1 MSKFDPDKVP
11 EGYEVDTDMFGFP
24 FLRRKYTPYYLIDE
38 AKLERNLRV
47 LASVRKRAGVKILL
61 AQKAFSCFAT
71 YPLVS
76 KYLDGTTA
84 SGVYEARLA
93 HEEMP
98 GRENH
103 VFNPSFSDEEF
114 AAVSKWC
121 DHVVLNTVAQVRR
134 FATGVE
140 NVPALTRRGRR
151 VHVGD
156 ESLQLQ
162 RKRPSI
168 GLRVNP
174 GYSEVETEIYNPCA
188 KGSRL
193 GVPREFLKAE
203 DLVGVEGLHFHTMC
217 EQGADVLVRTL
228 RVFDEKFGEFLPQ
241 MKWVNFGGGHHITKP
256 GYDVGLLVKALKD
269 FRRRH
274 PHLEVYLEP
283 GEAVALNAGELVAS
297 VKDVIDYGTPIAVL
311 DVSAECHMPDVI
323 EMPYRPPVKG
333 AGRPGEKAFTY
344 RLTGPT
350 CLAGDVIGDFSFARR
365 LKRGSEVRFG
375 DMAIYTMV
383 KNNTFNGMPLPSIVL
398 RKKSGRD
405 VLLREFG
412 YSDFKTRLGDI
423 CAGDASVSEHCATN
437 REEGDSDARLEMQSK
452 PPQGQ
457 MASRPFYCVPV
468 PPC

>member
-1 MSKFDPDKVP
+1 MQ
-11 EGYEVDTDMFGFP
+11 
-24 FLRRKYTPYYLIDE
+24 TPYYLIDE
-38 AKLERNLRV
+38 AKLERNLKV

-61 AQKAFSCFAT
+61 AQKAFSCYAT
-71 YPLVS
+71 YPLVA

-98 GRENH
+98 NRENH
-103 VFNPSFSDEEF
+103 VFNPAFSDEEF
-114 AAVSKWC
+114 SAVSKWC
-121 DHVVLNTVAQVRR
+121 DHVVLNTVSQVRKYTSAVRLRHSTSTR
-134 FATGVE
+134 F
-140 NVPALTRRGRR
+140 P
-151 VHVGD
+151 
-156 ESLQLQ
+156 SL
-162 RKRPSI
+162 

-193 GVPREFLKAE
+193 GVPRAFLKAE

-217 EQGADVLVRTL
+217 EQGADVLARTL
-228 RVFDEKFGEFLPQ
+228 PHFERDFGEFLPQ
-241 MKWVNFGGGHHITKP
+241 MKWVNFGGGHHITKK
-256 GYDVGLLVKALKD
+256 GYDIALLVKTLKD

-274 PHLEVYLEP
+274 PNLEVYLEP

-297 VKDVIDYGTPIAVL
+297 VKEIIDYGTPIAVL

-333 AGRPGEKAFTY
+333 AGQPGEKAFTY

-365 LKRGSEVRFG
+365 LKAGDEVRFG

-383 KNNTFNGMPLPSIVL
+383 KSNTFNGMPLPSVVL
-398 RKKSGRD
+398 RRRNGSLRLLKK
-405 VLLREFG
+405 FG
-412 YSDFKTRLGDI
+412 YGDFKSRL
-423 CAGDASVSEHCATN
+423 
-437 REEGDSDARLEMQSK
+437 
-452 PPQGQ
+452 
-457 MASRPFYCVPV
+457 
-468 PPC
+468 

>member
-1 MSKFDPDKVP
+1 MK
-11 EGYEVDTDMFGFP
+11 
-24 FLRRKYTPYYLIDE
+24 TPYYLIDE
-38 AKLERNLRV
+38 AKLERNLKV
-47 LASVRKRAGVKILL
+47 LASVRKRSGVKILL
-61 AQKAFSCFAT
+61 AQKAFSCYAT
-71 YPLVS
+71 YPLVA

-98 GRENH
+98 ERENH
-103 VFNPSFSDEEF
+103 VFNPAFSDEEF

-121 DHVVLNTVAQVRR
+121 DHIVLNTLSQVRH
-134 FATGVE
+134 FAS
-140 NVPALTRRGRR
+140 RIS
-151 VHVGD
+151 D
-156 ESLQLQ
+156 FKSQSLASRN
-162 RKRPSI
+162 RKSKI
-168 GLRVNP
+168 SLGLRVNP

-188 KGSRL
+188 RSSRL

-228 RVFDEKFGEFLPQ
+228 NVFEDRFGEFLPQ
-241 MKWVNFGGGHHITKP
+241 MKWVNFGGGHHITKT
-256 GYDVGLLVKALKD
+256 GYDVGLLVKTLKD

-297 VKDVIDYGTPIAVL
+297 VKEIIDYGMPIAVL

-333 AGRPGEKAFTY
+333 AGQPGEKKFTY

-365 LKRGSEVRFG
+365 LRAGSEVRFG

-398 RKKSGRD
+398 RKKDGALQ
-405 VLLREFG
+405 VLREFG
-412 YSDFKTRLGDI
+412 YRDFKTRL
-423 CAGDASVSEHCATN
+423 
-437 REEGDSDARLEMQSK
+437 
-452 PPQGQ
+452 
-457 MASRPFYCVPV
+457 
-468 PPC
+468 

>member
-1 MSKFDPDKVP
+1 MK
-11 EGYEVDTDMFGFP
+11 
-24 FLRRKYTPYYLIDE
+24 TPYYLIDE

-71 YPLVS
+71 YPLVA

-114 AAVSKWC
+114 SAVSKWC

-134 FATGVE
+134 FVSR
-140 NVPALTRRGRR
+140 VALDNKRTTTSR
-151 VHVGD
+151 
-156 ESLQLQ
+156 
-162 RKRPSI
+162 RPSI

-193 GVPREFLKAE
+193 GVPREFLRAE

-228 RVFDEKFGEFLPQ
+228 GVFEEKFGEFLPQ

-256 GYDVGLLVKALKD
+256 GYDVGLLVKTLKG

-350 CLAGDVIGDFSFARR
+350 CLAGDVIGDFSFSRR
-365 LKRGSEVRFG
+365 LKLGSEVRFG

-398 RKKSGRD
+398 RKKNGRV

-423 CAGDASVSEHCATN
+423 CDGDASVSES
-437 REEGDSDARLEMQSK
+437 DS
-452 PPQGQ
+452 
-457 MASRPFYCVPV
+457 
-468 PPC
+468 

>member
-1 MSKFDPDKVP
+1 MRNGIFKV
-11 EGYEVDTDMFGFP
+11 
-24 FLRRKYTPYYLIDE
+24 KTPYYLVDE
-38 AKLERNLRV
+38 AKLERNLKV
-47 LASVRKRAGVKILL
+47 LASVRQRAGVKILL
-61 AQKAFSCFAT
+61 AQKAYSCFAT
-71 YPLVS
+71 YPLVA

-98 GRENH
+98 ERENH
-103 VFNPSFSDEEF
+103 VFNPAFSDEEF
-114 AAVSKWC
+114 AEVSKWC
-121 DHVVLNTVAQVRR
+121 DHIVLNSLDQVRR
-134 FATGVE
+134 FAST
-140 NVPALTRRGRR
+140 PPKPPKPSKLPQPS
-151 VHVGD
+151 HLP
-156 ESLQLQ
+156 SL
-162 RKRPSI
+162 

-203 DLVGVEGLHFHTMC
+203 DLKGVEGLHFHTMC

-228 RVFDEKFGEFLPQ
+228 KVFEAKFGEFLPQ

-256 GYDVGLLVKALKD
+256 GYDVALLVRTLRD

-274 PHLEVYLEP
+274 PNLEVYLEP
-283 GEAVALNAGELVAS
+283 GEAVAINAGELVAS
-297 VKDVIDYGTPIAVL
+297 VKEIIDYGVPIAVL

-323 EMPYRPPVKG
+323 EMPYRPPLKG
-333 AGRPGEKAFTY
+333 SGQPGEKPFTY

-365 LKRGSEVRFG
+365 LRPGSEVRFG

-398 RKKSGRD
+398 REKGGGLR
-405 VLLREFG
+405 VLRKFG
-412 YSDFKTRLGDI
+412 YRDFKSRLG
-423 CAGDASVSEHCATN
+423 
-437 REEGDSDARLEMQSK
+437 
-452 PPQGQ
+452 
-457 MASRPFYCVPV
+457 
-468 PPC
+468 

>member
-1 MSKFDPDKVP
+1 MK
-11 EGYEVDTDMFGFP
+11 
-24 FLRRKYTPYYLIDE
+24 TPYYLIDE

-61 AQKAFSCFAT
+61 AQKAFSCYAT
-71 YPLVS
+71 YPLVA

-103 VFNPSFSDEEF
+103 VFNPAFSDEEF
-114 AAVSKWC
+114 AAVAKWC
-121 DHVVLNTVAQVRR
+121 DYIVLNTVSQVRH
-134 FATGVE
+134 FASWIS
-140 NVPALTRRGRR
+140 
-151 VHVGD
+151 D
-156 ESLQLQ
+156 SKSQ
-162 RKRPSI
+162 RLASRNRKSTVSM

-174 GYSEVETEIYNPCA
+174 GYSEVVTEIYNPCA

-193 GVPREFLKAE
+193 GVPREFLTAE

-228 RVFDEKFGEFLPQ
+228 KVFEEKFGEFLPQ
-241 MKWVNFGGGHHITKP
+241 MKWVNFGGGHHITKT
-256 GYDVGLLVKALKD
+256 GYDVALLVKTLKD
-269 FRRRH
+269 FRKRH
-274 PHLEVYLEP
+274 PNLEVYLEP

-297 VKDVIDYGTPIAVL
+297 VKEIIDYGTPIAVL

-323 EMPYRPPVKG
+323 EMPYRPPLKG
-333 AGRPGEKAFTY
+333 SGLPGEKAFTY

-365 LKRGSEVRFG
+365 LKPGDEVRFG

-383 KNNTFNGMPLPSIVL
+383 KNNTFNGMPLPAIVL
-398 RKKSGRD
+398 RQRDGSHRLLKK
-405 VLLREFG
+405 FG
-412 YSDFKTRLGDI
+412 YGDFKSRL
-423 CAGDASVSEHCATN
+423 
-437 REEGDSDARLEMQSK
+437 
-452 PPQGQ
+452 
-457 MASRPFYCVPV
+457 
-468 PPC
+468 